1 VLEDPQARIALAY
14 LKAKTIKGLPI
25 RLRHHQGFCREW
37 VRHLKELRLWEVSV
51 VTFPMQP
58 SGLGRMG

>member
-25 RLRHHQGFCREW
+25 GFDTIKDFVENGCA
-37 VRHLKELRLWEVSV
+37 
-51 VTFPMQP
+51 T
-58 SGLGRMG
+58 